1 MKHCIDEK
9 ESGLYFRLP
18 PVVFSFTITGSLFI
32 NVKSSPM
39 LIEFLHS
46 NSSAILAI
54 VFTALAVVL
63 RLYFWQTEMR
73 ELRMFGHSEKS
84 EVRKKKSAYK
94 QPTYA
99 DAA

>member
-9 ESGLYFRLP
+9 ENGILFPLP
-18 PVVFSFTITGSLFI
+18 PVIFSFTIPATLFNNI
-32 NVKSSPM
+32 KSFPM
-39 LIEFLHS
+39 LIDFLHT

-54 VFTALAVVL
+54 VFTALVVVL

-73 ELRMFGHSEKS
+73 ELRMFGHSEKP
-84 EVRKKKSAYK
+84 EGRKKKPAYK